1 MLTLSGRK
9 QAHANRRT
17 IEALHDGIMAAARRP
32 AFYLDYGVADTFE
45 GRFEILALLAGLALR
60 RLNAMAAPGPEV
72 AQRLVDAL
80 FRRLDPALREMGVG
94 DFAVPKRM
102 KRLAG
107 DFLGRNAAYDAA
119 LRQDGSG
126 LAAALSR
133 NVLGA
138 EAGGERLAR
147 YTMAAARAI
156 EATPAEDLLRGS
168 LRFPD
173 PASVA

>member
-9 QAHANRRT
+9 RADANRRT
-17 IEALHDGIMAAARRP
+17 IEALHDGIMAAARQP
-32 AFYLDYGVADTFE
+32 VFYLDYGVADTFE
-45 GRFEILALLAGLALR
+45 GRFEMLALLAGLALR

-80 FRRLDPALREMGVG
+80 FRNLDPALREMGVG
-94 DFAVPKRM
+94 DLAVPKRM

-107 DFLGRNAAYDAA
+107 DFLGRNVAYDAA
-119 LRQDGSG
+119 LRQDGTG
-126 LAAALSR
+126 LATALSR
-133 NVLGA
+133 NVFGG
-138 EAGGERLAR
+138 ESGGERLGR
-147 YTMAAARAI
+147 YTMAAARVI
-156 EATPAEDLLRGS
+156 EAMPIEDLLCGS